1 MPALWFGPEARSR
14 WLYPPAA
21 AHDAEEPST
30 RKANLLG
37 EEPMLIRE
45 PKDDPNRSKEVKVKI
60 PVTHHIKLHSMKV
73 LTGKQISDAIT
84 EALDAYFSSRA
95 YEETMHRTSL
105 A

>member
-1 MPALWFGPEARSR
+1 
-14 WLYPPAA
+14 
-21 AHDAEEPST
+21 
-30 RKANLLG
+30 
-37 EEPMLIRE
+37 MLIRE
-45 PKDDPNRSKEVKVKI
+45 PKDDPSRSKEVKVKI

-105 A
+105 ALAPVVAPGAARHDEDDA